1 MEKSSKSRTVAFLLC
16 AFLGAVGAHQFY
28 VGRFGKGVLYMLTL
42 GCLGIGCLY
51 DLISIVLGR
60 FRDSDGKLLA

>member
-16 AFLGAVGAHQFY
+16 AFLGGVGAHQFY

-42 GCLGIGCLY
+42 GFLGIGCLY